1 LKYDLIIFD
10 FDGTLADSFP
20 WFKGVYNQVADR
32 YGLRKIDESEQDTL
46 RGFDSRRI
54 IRHLGV
60 PISKIPLIASHMRR
74 LMKRDIRHISLFE
87 GIDDL
92 LRGLRARGAV
102 LAVVTSN
109 SRENV
114 IQIMGEAN
122 AALISYLECGASL
135 FGKRARIR
143 KILGQSGIPREKAI
157 YIGDEVRDI
166 EAARKER
173 IASGA
178 VAWGYTHALTLE
190 AHSPAECFASIND
203 IREKIE

>member
-20 WFKGVYNQVADR
+20 WFRGVYNQVADR
-32 YGLRKIDESEQDTL
+32 YGLRCIDEAEQDTL

-54 IRHLGV
+54 IRYLGI
-60 PISKIPLIASHMRR
+60 PISKIPLIATHMRR
-74 LMKRDIRHISLFE
+74 LMTRDIRHISLFE

-92 LRGLRARGAV
+92 LRGLHSRGAV

-114 IQIMGEAN
+114 VQIMGEEI
-122 AALISYLECGASL
+122 AALITYLECGASI

-143 KILGQSGIPREKAI
+143 KILERSGIPRGKAI
-157 YIGDEVRDI
+157 YIGDEIRDI

-178 VAWGYTHALTLE
+178 VTWGYTHALTLE
-190 AHSPAECFASIND
+190 DHSPAELFADIDD
-203 IREKIE
+203 IRKKTG